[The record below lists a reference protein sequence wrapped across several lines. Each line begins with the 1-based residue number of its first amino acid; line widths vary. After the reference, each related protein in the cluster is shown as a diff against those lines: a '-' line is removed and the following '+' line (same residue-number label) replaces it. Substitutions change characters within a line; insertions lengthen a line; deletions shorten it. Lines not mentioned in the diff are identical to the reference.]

1 MNLDPEESHHIIK
14 LTGMPFAALHE
25 EIAIF
30 FAGCDIKG
38 GKKKYVIIEILVSLL
53 ITGNI

>member
-1 MNLDPEESHHIIK
+1 VNLDPEESHHIIK

-38 GKKKYVIIEILVSLL
+38 GKKKYVIF
-53 ITGNI
+53 